1 MDDKQLENDFIEAIK
16 SSAPS
21 KESLNAFEE
30 MLASGKLIIVSW
42 ILPASPA
49 SAGVVG
55 RRQLPIQLQEKE
67 GENEHNYKDQTANR

>member
-30 MLASGKLIIVSW
+30 MLASGKLIIVS
-42 ILPASPA
+42 
-49 SAGVVG
+49 
-55 RRQLPIQLQEKE
+55 
-67 GENEHNYKDQTANR
+67 